1 MSLWF
6 ARKSCRV
13 RATVLKEN
21 EEKVV
26 VEESFPAKT
35 SPGDGG
41 KGSGGDNEPP
51 ESSSS
56 GALERWAIK
65 LEQSVNIFLTVQL
78 ISRSLCSCCQTN
90 CRSNVD
96 MVIWNYVL
104 LCFYEICVPT
114 SLFSIRLIL
123 EYYWDNYWLNIEEIF
138 FHVYQTHSL

>member
-1 MSLWF
+1 M
-6 ARKSCRV
+6 
-13 RATVLKEN
+13 KEN

-78 ISRSLCSCCQTN
+78 ISLSLCLCCQTN

-96 MVIWNYVL
+96 MVI
-104 LCFYEICVPT
+104 
-114 SLFSIRLIL
+114 
-123 EYYWDNYWLNIEEIF
+123 
-138 FHVYQTHSL
+138 